1 MTQLFLLL
9 GGNLGNREAMLA
21 EAEVRLSAVFGKTR
35 QKSKLYETAAWGLE
49 DQPDFL
55 NQALVFETDLSP
67 GEVLQATQ
75 KVEQDLGRE
84 RKIKWGA
91 RVIDIDILFYGQ
103 EILNL
108 PQLQIPHPQLHLRK
122 FVLAP
127 LSEIAP
133 DFQHPVLKKTV
144 IELLKD
150 CPDALE
156 VRVVG

>member
-1 MTQLFLLL
+1 MTKLFLLL

-21 EAEVRLSAVFGKTR
+21 EAEVLLSAVFGKTS

-67 GEVLQATQ
+67 EEVLLVTQ
-75 KVEQDLGRE
+75 TVEQDLGRE

-103 EILNL
+103 EISNL
-108 PQLQIPHPQLHLRK
+108 PQLQIPHPQLHLRR

-127 LSEIAP
+127 LAEIAP
-133 DFQHPVLKKTV
+133 DWQHPVLNKTV
-144 IELLKD
+144 VELLKN
-150 CPDALE
+150 CPDSLE

>member
-1 MTQLFLLL
+1 MF
-9 GGNLGNREAMLA
+9 
-21 EAEVRLSAVFGKTR
+21 FGKTS

-55 NQALVFETDLSP
+55 NQALIFETDLSP
-67 GEVLQATQ
+67 EEVLYATQ

-108 PQLQIPHPQLHLRK
+108 PQLQIPHPQLHLRR

-127 LSEIAP
+127 LAEIAP
-133 DFQHPVLKKTV
+133 TWEHPVLKKTV
-144 IELLKD
+144 VELLKD
-150 CPDALE
+150 CPDTLE
-156 VRVVG
+156 VRLLE